1 MKTRLQCVRDAT
13 AAAARS
19 VGHFAIVLAF
29 ALAIVADVTPVKAA
43 SEGTPVAIEGSDVMA
58 HIRLS
63 ADHAAAGRQ
72 LGFSADVKVAPGWHI
87 YGEPLP
93 DGEGLTPTSIKFE
106 SDLLARQ
113 TLNLPKPTP
122 LRFEILNQT
131 YPVYTGN
138 FKALGKL
145 VLNQKVKPGD
155 YSIPGTF
162 NFQLCND
169 SMCKPP
175 QAVRFELPIK
185 IDPPA

>member
-1 MKTRLQCVRDAT
+1 MRILLNSVRAAT
-13 AAAARS
+13 AVAKRS
-19 VGHFAIVLAF
+19 AGHFIFALAF
-29 ALAIVADVTPVKAA
+29 ALSIVAGVTAVAA
-43 SEGTPVAIEGSDVMA
+43 SENAPVAIDGGDVIA
-58 HIRLS
+58 YIRLS
-63 ADHAAAGRQ
+63 ADHATAGRQ
-72 LGFSADVKVAPGWHI
+72 LGFAVDVTVAPGWHI

-122 LRFEILNQT
+122 LRFELLNLT

-138 FKALGKL
+138 FKAPGNL
-145 VLNQKVKPGD
+145 VLNQKIKPGD

-169 SMCKPP
+169 SLCKPP
-175 QAVRFELPIK
+175 QAVHFALPIK
-185 IDPPA
+185 IE

>member
-1 MKTRLQCVRDAT
+1 MKSLLHWVRDAS
-13 AAAARS
+13 AASAQSAARFS
-19 VGHFAIVLAF
+19 VALAF
-29 ALAIVADVTPVKAA
+29 ALSLVASITPAAAA
-43 SEGTPVAIEGSDVMA
+43 SEGTSVMVKGGDVIA
-58 HIRLS
+58 QISLS
-63 ADHAAAGRQ
+63 ADRASAGRQ
-72 LGFSADVKVAPGWHI
+72 LGVAVSIAVAPGWHI

-113 TLNLPKPTP
+113 TLKLPKPTP

-138 FKALGKL
+138 FKALGNL
-145 VLNQKVKPGD
+145 VLNQKIKPGD

-169 SMCKPP
+169 SMCEPP
-175 QAVRFELPIK
+175 QAVPFELPIK
-185 IDPPA
+185 ID

>member
-1 MKTRLQCVRDAT
+1 MKILLHCVRDAM
-13 AAAARS
+13 AAATRPS
-19 VGHFAIVLAF
+19 RHFAIALAF
-29 ALAIVADVTPVKAA
+29 AMSIVAGVTPVAA
-43 SEGTPVAIEGSDVMA
+43 SEGTLVAIAGSDVIA
-58 HIRLS
+58 HVRLS
-63 ADHAAAGRQ
+63 ADHATAGRQ
-72 LGFSADVKVAPGWHI
+72 VGFAVDVAVAPGWHI

-106 SDLLARQ
+106 GDLLARQ

-131 YPVYTGN
+131 YPVYTGS
-138 FKALGKL
+138 FKALGNL
-145 VLNQKVKPGD
+145 VLNQKIKPGD

-175 QAVRFELPIK
+175 QAVHFEVPIK
-185 IDPPA
+185 ID

>member
-1 MKTRLQCVRDAT
+1 MKILLHCVRAAT
-13 AAAARS
+13 AVGTRS
-19 VGHFAIVLAF
+19 AGHVAIALAF
-29 ALAIVADVTPVKAA
+29 AWSISVGATPAAVA
-43 SEGTPVAIEGSDVMA
+43 SEGVPVAIDGGDVIA
-58 HIRLS
+58 HIRVS
-63 ADHAAAGRQ
+63 PDRAAAGRQ
-72 LGFSADVKVAPGWHI
+72 LGFAVDVAVAPGWHI

-122 LRFEILNQT
+122 LRFELLNLT

-138 FKALGKL
+138 FKALGNL
-145 VLNQKVKPGD
+145 VLNQKIKPGD

-169 SMCKPP
+169 SLCKPP
-175 QAVRFELPIK
+175 QAVHFALPIK
-185 IDPPA
+185 ID

>member
-1 MKTRLQCVRDAT
+1 MKILLHGVRVAT
-13 AAAARS
+13 AAATRS
-19 VGHFAIVLAF
+19 AGHFAIALAF
-29 ALAIVADVTPVKAA
+29 ALSIVANVTSVAAA
-43 SEGTPVAIEGSDVMA
+43 SEGAPVAIDGGDVIA
-58 HIRLS
+58 HIRVS

-72 LGFSADVKVAPGWHI
+72 LGIALDVAVAPGWHI

-122 LRFEILNQT
+122 LRFEILNLT

-138 FKALGKL
+138 FKALGYL
-145 VLNQKVKPGD
+145 VLNQKIKPGD

-169 SMCKPP
+169 SLCKPP
-175 QAVRFELPIK
+175 QAVHFELPIK
-185 IDPPA
+185 ID